1 MQAKVVIVGAARGVD
16 QLFYDVPPALAAT
29 LAPGHRVLVPLRSRT
44 VTAVVLETG
53 EKLCAGALKPVGAIM
68 DARALFDPAHLRLL
82 EFLSSYYMCTLGEAY
97 RSVIPSVAR
106 VESRMSY
113 RLARHPDPL
122 RATALSRVERRIVES
137 AAHRPATA
145 RRLEKL
151 GAPAEVRSAIARLLG
166 EGILA
171 RFDSS
176 RGRHRETAELLARFR
191 HGGEAIAPVRGP
203 RQREVLAIVA
213 DAGAAGVALE
223 EIAGRIRGARP
234 VLKSL
239 ERRGVIEIVAA
250 EDRPH
255 AQLGEIS
262 APNFDLSA
270 EQRLA
275 INAVTPAIDSRRFET
290 FLLWGVTGSG
300 KTEVYITLAARAL
313 AAGRQVLVMVPE
325 IALADELVRSFRA
338 RFGSTVAIAHS
349 AQNVAERWASW
360 MAAVGGEARIMI
372 GPRSAIF
379 APIHGVGLIVV
390 DEEHD
395 AAYKS
400 EEGIRYHSRD
410 LAVAMGGFAQC
421 PVVLG
426 SATPSA
432 ESFANARR
440 GRYRMLRLPQRAGDR
455 AMAEVEIVDL
465 RRAAAQA
472 PALSA
477 QSAQELGHVNGASA
491 RPAAKPPREDK
502 RADAV
507 PLSVALVDAIRSN
520 LIAHGQAMVFLNR
533 RGFHNFLQC
542 SLCGNVIACT
552 NCSVSMTF
560 HLRDRSLRCHYC
572 GSRSAAPDLC
582 PECRG
587 YGLEG
592 QGFGTERLVESLRE
606 HFPQAHIERMDSDT
620 SGRRGARARIL
631 AALRAGEIDI
641 LVGTQMITKGFD
653 FPGVTLAAV
662 VLADLALNMP
672 DFRSAERTFQLL
684 TQVAGRAGRGERPGR
699 VIIQTYAPHHYSIR
713 AARDQ
718 DYARFMRRELELRR
732 ELEYPPF
739 ARLAMVRIEGAE
751 PRLVARVAAAAAA
764 ALGRAAAPERLRV
777 LGPAPAPIE
786 RLKQRYR
793 WQVMLK
799 SKQLRPMRSALAGMR
814 AEIGPAAERDQVFLI
829 IDIDPVRML

>member
-16 QLFYDVPPALAAT
+16 QLFYDVPPALAT
-29 LAPGHRVLVPLRSRT
+29 SLAPGHRVLVPLRSRT

-53 EKLCAGALKPVGAIM
+53 ENLSGGALKPVAEVM
-68 DARALFDPAHLRLL
+68 DPRPLFDAAHLHLL
-82 EFLSSYYMCTLGEAY
+82 DFLASYYMCTLGEAY

-122 RATALSRVERRIVES
+122 RAAASSKVERRIIET
-137 AAHRPATA
+137 AARRPATA
-145 RRLEKL
+145 LRLEKL
-151 GAPAEVRSAIARLLG
+151 GAPADVRSAIARLLD
-166 EGILA
+166 EGILS
-171 RFDSS
+171 RFDTS
-176 RGRHRETAELLARFR
+176 RGRHRETAEMIARVC
-191 HGGEAIAPVRGP
+191 HSGEAGAPAVRGP
-203 RQREVLAIVA
+203 RQREVLAIVTE
-213 DAGAAGVALE
+213 AGAAGVALG

-239 ERRGVIEIVAA
+239 ERRGIIEIVVAD
-250 EDRPH
+250 DRPD
-255 AQLGEIS
+255 AQLSEIS
-262 APNFDLSA
+262 APNFDLSD
-270 EQRLA
+270 EQRIA
-275 INAVTPAIDSRRFET
+275 IDAVAPAIDARRFET

-338 RFGSTVAIAHS
+338 RFGAMVAIAHS
-349 AQNVAERWASW
+349 AQTVAERWASW
-360 MAAVGGEARIMI
+360 MAALGGEARIMI

-379 APIHGVGLIVV
+379 APIHGAGLIVV

-440 GRYRMLRLPQRAGDR
+440 GRYRMLRLPRRAGDR

-465 RRAAAQA
+465 RRAAAEARA
-472 PALSA
+472 PSA
-477 QSAQELGHVNGASA
+477 QVEEGHRNGASA
-491 RPAAKPPREDK
+491 PAATKPAREDK
-502 RADAV
+502 RADVV
-507 PLSVALVDAIRSN
+507 PLSAVLLDAIRTN
-520 LIAHGQAMVFLNR
+520 LAAHGQAMVFLNR

-542 SLCGNVIACT
+542 GLCGNVIACA

-572 GSRSAAPDLC
+572 GSRSSAPDVC

-592 QGFGTERLVESLRE
+592 QGFGTERLVESLQE
-606 HFPQAHIERMDSDT
+606 HFPAARIERMDSDT
-620 SGRRGARARIL
+620 SGRRGARAQIL

-662 VLADLALNMP
+662 VLADLGLNMP

-732 ELEYPPF
+732 ELDYPPF

-751 PRLVARVAAAAAA
+751 PRLVARVAAATAAS
-764 ALGRAAAPERLRV
+764 LGRAAAPETLRV

-799 SKQLRPMRSALAGMR
+799 SRELRPMRAALAAMR
-814 AEIGPAAERDQVFLI
+814 AEVGPAAERDQVFLI

>member
-1 MQAKVVIVGAARGVD
+1 MQARVVIVGAARGVD
-16 QLFYDVPPALAAT
+16 QLVYDVAPALAT
-29 LAPGHRVLVPLRSRT
+29 SLAPGHRVLVPLRSRT

-53 EKLCAGALKPVGAIM
+53 ENLSDGALKPVAEMM
-68 DARALFDPAHLRLL
+68 DARPLFDAAHLRLL
-82 EFLSSYYMCTLGEAY
+82 EFLASYYMCTLGEAY

-113 RLARHPDPL
+113 RLARNPDPL
-122 RATALSRVERRIVES
+122 RAAALSGVERRIVES
-137 AAHRPATA
+137 AARRPAA
-145 RRLEKL
+145 ALRLEKL
-151 GAPAEVRSAIARLLG
+151 GAPAEVRSAIARLLD
-166 EGILA
+166 EGILE
-171 RFDSS
+171 RFDAS
-176 RGRHRETAELLARFR
+176 RGRHRETAELIARLR
-191 HGGEAIAPVRGP
+191 TGAEASAPVRGP
-203 RQREVLAIVA
+203 RQREILAIVTE
-213 DAGAAGVALE
+213 AGAAGAALE
-223 EIAGRIRGARP
+223 EIAARIRGARP

-239 ERRGVIEIVAA
+239 ARRGLIEIAA
-250 EDRPH
+250 
-255 AQLGEIS
+255 AGEPAGAPVENIS
-262 APNFDLSA
+262 APTFDLSD
-270 EQRLA
+270 EQRAA
-275 INAVTPAIDSRRFET
+275 IDAVAPAIDARRFET

-338 RFGSTVAIAHS
+338 RFGPMVAIAHS

-360 MAAVGGEARIMI
+360 MAALGGQARIMI

-379 APIHGVGLIVV
+379 APLHDPGLIVV

-410 LAVAMGGFAQC
+410 LAVAMGGFAAC

-432 ESFANARR
+432 ESFANTRR
-440 GRYRMLRLPQRAGDR
+440 GRYRMLRLPRRAGDR
-455 AMAEVEIVDL
+455 SMAEVEIVDL
-465 RRAAAQA
+465 RRAAEARARPQ
-472 PALSA
+472 PSA
-477 QSAQELGHVNGASA
+477 ADAGHVNGVSPPA
-491 RPAAKPPREDK
+491 AAKPAREDQL
-502 RADAV
+502 ADAV
-507 PLSVALVDAIRSN
+507 PLSPTLLDAMREN
-520 LIAHGQAMVFLNR
+520 LAAQGQAMVFLNR

-542 SLCGNVIACT
+542 SLCGNVIACP

-572 GSRSAAPDLC
+572 GSRSAAPDAC

-587 YGLEG
+587 YGLQG
-592 QGFGTERLVESLRE
+592 QGFGTERLVESLGG
-606 HFPQAHIERMDSDT
+606 HFPEARIERMDSDT
-620 SGRRGARARIL
+620 SGRRGARTQIL

-641 LVGTQMITKGFD
+641 LVGTQMIAKGFD

-662 VLADLALNMP
+662 VLADLGLNMP

-732 ELEYPPF
+732 ELGYPPF

-751 PRLVARVAAAAAA
+751 PRLVARVAAAVAAS
-764 ALGRAAAPERLRV
+764 LVRAASPERLRV
-777 LGPAPAPIE
+777 LGPSPAPIE
-786 RLKQRYR
+786 RIKQRYR

-799 SKQLRPMRSALAGMR
+799 SKELRPMRAALSAMR
-814 AEIGPAAERDQVFLI
+814 AEVGPVAERDQVFLI

>member
-16 QLFYDVPPALAAT
+16 QLVYDVPPALASS

-44 VTAVVLETG
+44 VTAMVLETG
-53 EKLCAGALKPVGAIM
+53 ENLSAGALKPVGEVM
-68 DARALFDPAHLRLL
+68 DARPLFDAAHLRLL
-82 EFLSSYYMCTLGEAY
+82 EFLASYYMCTLGEAY

-122 RATALSRVERRIVES
+122 REAALSRVERRIIETV
-137 AAHRPATA
+137 ARRPATVL
-145 RRLEKL
+145 RLEKL
-151 GAPAEVRSAIARLLG
+151 GAPAEVRSAIARLLE
-166 EGILA
+166 EGIVA
-171 RFDSS
+171 RFDAS
-176 RGRHRETAELLARFR
+176 RGRHRETAELLARVR
-191 HGGEAIAPVRGP
+191 ASAAEASATVRGP
-203 RQREVLAIVA
+203 RQREVLAIVTE
-213 DAGAAGVALE
+213 AGAAGVALE
-223 EIAGRIRGARP
+223 EIAERIRGARP

-239 ERRGVIEIVAA
+239 ERRGMIEVVAA

-255 AQLGEIS
+255 AQVSEIS

-270 EQRLA
+270 EQRIA
-275 INAVTPAIDSRRFET
+275 IDAVAPAIDARRFET

-338 RFGSTVAIAHS
+338 RFGRMVAIAHS

-360 MAAVGGEARIMI
+360 MAALGGEARIMI

-379 APIHGVGLIVV
+379 APTHDTGLIVV

-395 AAYKS
+395 GAYKS
-400 EEGIRYHSRD
+400 DEGIRYHARD
-410 LAVAMGGFAQC
+410 LAVAMGGFAPC

-426 SATPSA
+426 SATPSG

-440 GRYRMLRLPQRAGDR
+440 GRYRMLRLPRRAGDR

-465 RRAAAQA
+465 RRAGAQA
-472 PALSA
+472 RAPSA
-477 QSAQELGHVNGASA
+477 QVEEGHRNGASA
-491 RPAAKPPREDK
+491 PAAKPAREDK
-502 RADAV
+502 RADVV
-507 PLSVALVDAIRSN
+507 PLSAALLDAIRAN
-520 LIAHGQAMVFLNR
+520 LAAHGQAMVFLNR

-542 SLCGNVIACT
+542 SLCGNVIACP

-572 GSRSAAPDLC
+572 GSRSAAPDVC

-592 QGFGTERLVESLRE
+592 QGFGTERLVEALSE
-606 HFPQAHIERMDSDT
+606 HFPEARIERMDSDT
-620 SGRRGARARIL
+620 SGRRGARAQIL

-662 VLADLALNMP
+662 VLADLGLNMP

-732 ELEYPPF
+732 ELDYPPF

-764 ALGRAAAPERLRV
+764 SLGRAAAPEKLRV

-793 WQVMLK
+793 WQVMIK
-799 SKQLRPMRSALAGMR
+799 SKELRPMRAALAAMR
-814 AEIGPAAERDQVFLI
+814 AEVGPGAERDQVFLI